1 MAGVSALLSARG
13 LRVAGPGGAALV
25 DGVDLDLE
33 AGEVTALVGESGAG
47 KTLTGLALLGL
58 VPPPAR
64 MEAGAVT
71 LGGVDLGALAP
82 RSRRRVRGAGIALV
96 PQDPAAALDPVARVG
111 AQLAEV
117 LRAHAPLGRREAR
130 IAASAALAEVGV
142 DRDDHPHRLSGGQR
156 QRALIA
162 MALAPRPRVLVAD
175 EPTAS
180 LDPSVQVAVLDLI
193 DARRR
198 EEGLAVLLISHDLG
212 AVARVAGRVA
222 VMYAGRIVEEGPA
235 RAVLSAPRHPYTAGL
250 LALAPRLGA
259 PRVRV
264 PIPGAPPQPGRL
276 PPGCAF
282 APRCPAA
289 REECRAARPEL
300 RAAGPAR
307 RVACVL
313 TDREAAALGRGP
325 S

>member
-1 MAGVSALLSARG
+1 MSALLQARG
-13 LRVAGPGGAALV
+13 LRVTGPSGAVLV
-25 DGVDLDLE
+25 DGVDLDLA

-47 KTLTGLALLGL
+47 KSLTGLALLGL

-64 MEAGAVT
+64 MEAGGVT
-71 LGGVDLGALAP
+71 LGGVDLGALPP
-82 RSRRRVRGAGIALV
+82 RERRRTRGAGIALV
-96 PQDPAAALDPVARVG
+96 PQDPAAALDPVVRVG

-117 LRAHAPLGRREAR
+117 LRAHAPLGRAEAR
-130 IAASAALAEVGV
+130 ASAAAALAEVGV

-180 LDPSVQVAVLDLI
+180 LDAAVQVAVLDLI
-193 DARRR
+193 DQRRR
-198 EEGLAVLLISHDLG
+198 AEGLAVLLISHDLG
-212 AVARVAGRVA
+212 SVARIAGRVA
-222 VMYAGRIVEEGPA
+222 VMYAGRIVEEGPV

-250 LALAPRLGA
+250 LALAPRLGS
-259 PRVRV
+259 PGTRV
-264 PIPGAPPQPGRL
+264 PIPGAPPRPGHL
-276 PPGCAF
+276 PPGCPF

-289 REECRAARPEL
+289 RAACTAARPGL
-300 RAAGPAR
+300 GPAGPGR

-313 TDREAAALGRGP
+313 THREAAALGRTP
-325 S
+325 A